1 MLINK
6 RESVGSVN
14 FNDPKAFIEYSNDI
28 DYVYE
33 NIDEYNSNKKQKTL
47 IVFDDMIDNIVNN

>member
-1 MLINK
+1 MLINNG
-6 RESVGSVN
+6 ESVGSVN

-33 NIDEYNSNKKQKTL
+33 NIDEYNSNKKRKTL
-47 IVFDDMIDNIVNN
+47 IVFDDMIVNIVNN